1 MARMQPLSADTT
13 PELQNKFAHFQ
24 KTLGFVPNSFLTMQR
39 RPKIVQAFTDLNAA
53 VFDPQGSV
61 DLGFKRLLGYMA
73 SAAAGCQYCQAH
85 TSVSATRHGI
95 SADKIS
101 AAWDYENS
109 DLFTTAEKVALEFA
123 LASASVPN
131 NVTDDLYDRLSEHW
145 QEGEIVEMLAVIAMF
160 GFLNRWN
167 DTMATPLEDE
177 AATHASQLIADS
189 GWTVGKHGG

>member
-1 MARMQPLSADTT
+1 M
-13 PELQNKFAHFQ
+13 
-24 KTLGFVPNSFLTMQR
+24 
-39 RPKIVQAFTDLNAA
+39 
-53 VFDPQGSV
+53 
-61 DLGFKRLLGYMA
+61 
-73 SAAAGCQYCQAH
+73 
-85 TSVSATRHGI
+85 
-95 SADKIS
+95 
-101 AAWDYENS
+101 
-109 DLFTTAEKVALEFA
+109 EFA
-123 LASASVPN
+123 LAAASVPN